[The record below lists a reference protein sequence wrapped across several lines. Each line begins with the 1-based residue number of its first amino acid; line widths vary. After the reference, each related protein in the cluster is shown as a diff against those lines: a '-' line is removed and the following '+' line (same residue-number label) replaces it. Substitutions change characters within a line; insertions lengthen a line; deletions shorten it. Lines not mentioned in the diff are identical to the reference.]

1 LSIEWL
7 GNSLSGGH
15 QLLVVRLSGKIEFTL
30 LRTQKLEGLREFT
43 VLLIHHERSLI
54 LISELESIRAN
65 SMLDKS
71 VIVMISPLTVYS
83 VK

>member
-1 LSIEWL
+1 MSIEWL

-30 LRTQKLEGLREFT
+30 LRAQSLEGLSEFT

-54 LISELESIRAN
+54 LISDLDRIRAN

-71 VIVMISPLTVYS
+71 VIVMI
-83 VK
+83 